1 VTLRSLETIRVLVVE
16 DDDDSRE
23 MTRLALEAAGAVV
36 TVAAS
41 AAEALSAIEAQLP
54 DVVLS
59 DISMPGQDGRTLLRR
74 IRAVLKKKHARV
86 PAVALTA
93 LGSRADR
100 EASRDAG
107 FHYHLDKPVEPRKLV
122 EVLSG
127 VVRLTRG

>member
-1 VTLRSLETIRVLVVE
+1 MRSLEAVRVLVVE
-16 DDDDSRE
+16 DDEDSRE
-23 MTRLALEAAGAVV
+23 MTRLALEAAGALV

-41 AAEALSAIEAQLP
+41 AEEALDALAAEVP

-74 IRAVLKKKHARV
+74 MRSVFKKRHARV

-93 LGSRADR
+93 LGSREARVDSR
-100 EASRDAG
+100 EAG
-107 FHYHLDKPVEPRKLV
+107 FHYHLDKPVDPKKLI
-122 EVLSG
+122 EVLSS

>member
-1 VTLRSLETIRVLVVE
+1 MRTLESVRVLVVE

-23 MTRLALEAAGAVV
+23 MTRLALEAAGARV

-41 AAEALSAIEAQLP
+41 GQEALEAVAVELP

-59 DISMPGQDGRTLLRR
+59 DISMPGQDGRTLLRNL
-74 IRAVLKKKHARV
+74 RAVFKKHRCEV

-93 LGSRADR
+93 LGSREDR
-100 EASRDAG
+100 LASRDAG
-107 FHYHLDKPVEPRKLV
+107 FHYHLDKPVEPQKLV
-122 EVLSG
+122 DILSG

>member
-1 VTLRSLETIRVLVVE
+1 MRALESIRVLVVE

-23 MTRLALEAAGAVV
+23 MTRLTLEAVGALV

-41 AAEALSAIEAQLP
+41 ADEALRAIEAQVP

-74 IRAVLKKKHARV
+74 LRAVLKKRRARV

-93 LGSRADR
+93 LGSREDR
-100 EASRDAG
+100 VASRDAG
-107 FHYHLDKPVEPRKLV
+107 FHYHLDKPVDPAKLV

>member
-1 VTLRSLETIRVLVVE
+1 VRALESIRVLVVE

-23 MTRLALEAAGAVV
+23 MTRLTLEAVGALV

-41 AAEALSAIEAQLP
+41 ADEALRAIEAQVP

-74 IRAVLKKKHARV
+74 MRAVLKKRHARV

-93 LGSRADR
+93 LGSREDR
-100 EASRDAG
+100 VASRDAG
-107 FHYHLDKPVEPRKLV
+107 FHYHLDKPVDTAKLV
-122 EVLSG
+122 EVLSS

>member
-1 VTLRSLETIRVLVVE
+1 VRALESIHVLVVE

-23 MTRLALEAAGAVV
+23 MTRLALEAVGAQV

-41 AAEALSAIEAQLP
+41 ADEALRAIAAQLP

-74 IRAVLKKKHARV
+74 MRAVLKKRHARV

-93 LGSRADR
+93 LGSREDR
-100 EASRDAG
+100 VASRDAG
-107 FHYHLDKPVEPRKLV
+107 FHYHLDKPVDPAKLV
-122 EVLSG
+122 AVLSD

>member
-1 VTLRSLETIRVLVVE
+1 MRALESIRVLVVE

-23 MTRLALEAAGAVV
+23 MTRLALEAVGALV

-41 AAEALSAIEAQLP
+41 ADEALRAIEAQVP

-74 IRAVLKKKHARV
+74 MRAVLKKRHARV

-93 LGSRADR
+93 LGSREDR
-100 EASRDAG
+100 VASRDAG
-107 FHYHLDKPVEPRKLV
+107 FHYHLDKPVDPAKLV
-122 EVLSG
+122 AVLSG

>member
-1 VTLRSLETIRVLVVE
+1 MRSLEAVRVLVVE
-16 DDDDSRE
+16 DDEDSRE

-41 AAEALSAIEAQLP
+41 AQEALDTLAAEVP
-54 DVVLS
+54 DVMLS

-74 IRAVLKKKHARV
+74 MRAVLKKRHARV

-93 LGSRADR
+93 LDSREDR
-100 EASRDAG
+100 VASREAG
-107 FHYHLDKPVEPRKLV
+107 FHYHLDKPVDPKKLI

>member
-1 VTLRSLETIRVLVVE
+1 VRTLEAVRVLVVE

-36 TVAAS
+36 TTAAS
-41 AAEALSAIEAQLP
+41 AAEALSAVAAQLP

-59 DISMPGQDGRTLLRR
+59 DISMPGQDGRTLLRELR
-74 IRAVLKKKHARV
+74 VVFKKRRSRV

-93 LGSRADR
+93 LGSREDR
-100 EASRDAG
+100 VASRDAG
-107 FHYHLDKPVEPRKLV
+107 FHYHLDKPVDPKKLV
-122 EVLSG
+122 DILSG

>member
-1 VTLRSLETIRVLVVE
+1 MRALESIRVLVVE

-23 MTRLALEAAGAVV
+23 MTRLALEAVGALV

-41 AAEALSAIEAQLP
+41 ADEALRAIEAQLP

-74 IRAVLKKKHARV
+74 MRAVLKKRHARV

-93 LGSRADR
+93 LGSREDR
-100 EASRDAG
+100 VASRDAG
-107 FHYHLDKPVEPRKLV
+107 FHYHLDKPVDPAKLV
-122 EVLSG
+122 AVLSG

>member
-1 VTLRSLETIRVLVVE
+1 MRSLEAVRVLVIE

-36 TVAAS
+36 TAAAS

-54 DVVLS
+54 DVMLS
-59 DISMPGQDGRTLLRR
+59 DISMPGQDGRTMLRA
-74 IRAVLKKKHARV
+74 IRALLKKKHVRV

-93 LGSRADR
+93 LGSREDR

-107 FHYHLDKPVEPRKLV
+107 FHYHLDKPVDPRKLV
-122 EVLSG
+122 EVLSS

>member
-1 VTLRSLETIRVLVVE
+1 MRALESIRVLVVE

-23 MTRLALEAAGAVV
+23 MTRLALEAVGAVV

-41 AAEALSAIEAQLP
+41 GDEALRAIETQVP

-74 IRAVLKKKHARV
+74 MRSVLKKRHARV

-93 LGSRADR
+93 LGSREDR
-100 EASRDAG
+100 VASRDAG
-107 FHYHLDKPVEPRKLV
+107 FHYHLDKPVDPAKLV
-122 EVLSG
+122 AVLSG

>member
-1 VTLRSLETIRVLVVE
+1 VRSLEAVRVLVVE
-16 DDDDSRE
+16 DDEDSRE
-23 MTRLALEAAGAVV
+23 MTRLALEAAGALV
-36 TVAAS
+36 TTAAS
-41 AAEALSAIEAQLP
+41 AQEALEAVSVQLP

-74 IRAVLKKKHARV
+74 LQAVFKKRRRGV

-100 EASRDAG
+100 VASRDAG
-107 FHYHLDKPVEPRKLV
+107 FHYHLDKPVDPQKLV
-122 EVLSG
+122 DILSG

>member
-1 VTLRSLETIRVLVVE
+1 MRSLEAVRVLVIE

-23 MTRLALEAAGAVV
+23 MTRIALEAAGAVV

-41 AAEALSAIEAQLP
+41 AAEALTAIEAELP
-54 DVVLS
+54 DVMLS
-59 DISMPGQDGRTLLRR
+59 DISMPGQDGRTLLRA
-74 IRAVLKKKHARV
+74 IRVVLKKKHVRV

-107 FHYHLDKPVEPRKLV
+107 FHYHLDKPVDPQKLV
-122 EVLSG
+122 EVLSS

>member
-1 VTLRSLETIRVLVVE
+1 VRALESIRVLVVE

-23 MTRLALEAAGAVV
+23 MTRLALEAVGALV

-41 AAEALSAIEAQLP
+41 ADEALRAIEAQVP

-74 IRAVLKKKHARV
+74 MRAVLKKQHARV

-100 EASRDAG
+100 VASRDAG
-107 FHYHLDKPVEPRKLV
+107 FHYHLDKPVDPAKLV
-122 EVLSG
+122 AVLSG

>member
-1 VTLRSLETIRVLVVE
+1 VRSLEAVRVLVVE
-16 DDDDSRE
+16 DDEDSRE

-41 AAEALSAIEAQLP
+41 AQEALDTLAAEVP
-54 DVVLS
+54 DVMLS

-74 IRAVLKKKHARV
+74 MRAVLKKRHARV

-93 LGSRADR
+93 LDSR
-100 EASRDAG
+100 EARVASREAG
-107 FHYHLDKPVEPRKLV
+107 FHYHLDKPVDPKKLI

-127 VVRLTRG
+127 IVRLTRG

>member
-1 VTLRSLETIRVLVVE
+1 MRSLEAVRVLVVE
-16 DDDDSRE
+16 DDEDSRE

-41 AAEALSAIEAQLP
+41 AQEALDTLAAEVP
-54 DVVLS
+54 DVMLS

-74 IRAVLKKKHARV
+74 MRAVLKKRHARV

-93 LGSRADR
+93 LDSR
-100 EASRDAG
+100 EARVASREAG
-107 FHYHLDKPVEPRKLV
+107 FHYHLDKPVDPKKLI
-122 EVLSG
+122 EVLSS

>member
-1 VTLRSLETIRVLVVE
+1 MRLLEAVRVLVVE

-23 MTRLALEAAGAVV
+23 MTRLALEAAGAQV

-41 AAEALSAIEAQLP
+41 ADEALGALARQVP

-59 DISMPGQDGRTLLRR
+59 DISMPGEDGRML
-74 IRAVLKKKHARV
+74 IRKMRVLLKKHPTKV

-93 LGSRADR
+93 LGSREDR
-100 EASRDAG
+100 VASRDAG
-107 FHYHLDKPVEPRKLV
+107 FHYHLDKPVDPRKLV
-122 EVLSG
+122 EILHG

>member
-1 VTLRSLETIRVLVVE
+1 VRSLESVRVLVVE

-23 MTRLALEAAGAVV
+23 MTRMALEAVGAVV

-41 AAEALSAIEAQLP
+41 ADEALACLARAVP

-59 DISMPGQDGRTLLRR
+59 DISMPGQDGRTLVRKMRVL
-74 IRAVLKKKHARV
+74 LKKHPTRV

-93 LGSRADR
+93 LGSREDR

-107 FHYHLDKPVEPRKLV
+107 FHYHLDKPVDPKKLV
-122 EVLSG
+122 EILSG

>member
-1 VTLRSLETIRVLVVE
+1 MRSLEAVRVLIVE

-23 MTRLALEAAGAVV
+23 MTRMALEAAGAVV

-41 AAEALSAIEAQLP
+41 ADEALGCLSREVP

-59 DISMPGQDGRTLLRR
+59 DISMPGQDGRTLVRKMR
-74 IRAVLKKKHARV
+74 TMLKKHPTKV

-93 LGSRADR
+93 LGSREDR
-100 EASRDAG
+100 VASREAG
-107 FHYHLDKPVEPRKLV
+107 FHYHLDKPVDPVKLV
-122 EVLSG
+122 QILSG

>member
-1 VTLRSLETIRVLVVE
+1 MRALESIRVLVVE

-23 MTRLALEAAGAVV
+23 MTRLALEAVGAVV

-41 AAEALSAIEAQLP
+41 GDEALRAIETQVP

-74 IRAVLKKKHARV
+74 MRAVLKKRNARV

-93 LGSRADR
+93 LGSREDR
-100 EASRDAG
+100 VASRDAG
-107 FHYHLDKPVEPRKLV
+107 FHYHLDKPVDPAKLV
-122 EVLSG
+122 AVLSG

>member
-1 VTLRSLETIRVLVVE
+1 MRSLESVRVLVVE

-23 MTRLALEAAGAVV
+23 MTRLTLEAAGALV

-41 AAEALSAIEAQLP
+41 ADEALGSLTQQVP

-59 DISMPGQDGRTLLRR
+59 DISMPGQDGRMLLRR
-74 IRAVLKKKHARV
+74 MRVMLKKHPTKV

-93 LGSRADR
+93 LGSREDR
-100 EASRDAG
+100 VASREAG
-107 FHYHLDKPVEPRKLV
+107 FHYHLDKPVDPRKLV
-122 EVLSG
+122 EILSS

>member
-1 VTLRSLETIRVLVVE
+1 VRSLEAVRVLVVE
-16 DDDDSRE
+16 DDEDSRE
-23 MTRLALEAAGAVV
+23 MTRLALEAAGALV
-36 TVAAS
+36 TTAAS
-41 AAEALSAIEAQLP
+41 AQEALEAVSAQLP

-74 IRAVLKKKHARV
+74 LQAVFKKRRRGV

-100 EASRDAG
+100 VASRDAG
-107 FHYHLDKPVEPRKLV
+107 FHYHLDKPVDPKKLV
-122 EVLSG
+122 DILSG